1 MELIEEKID
10 SDLLVTEEE
19 KSELRGRG
27 RYCRMMGYRGKA
39 KRACKKRLRQQ
50 DRAMSRAER
59 RAAAKNRKAQWKA
72 YKRGELDLENLGDL
86 SELEGYGSAEED
98 APRGQSDSDSN
109 RFQYDDDDARQKRE
123 ASDDD
128 NKLLKNALWITGG
141 VVVGSLLIWLG
152 VKAFKNK

>member
-50 DRAMSRAER
+50 DRAMRPEKSTAPFLHVIRAPE
-59 RAAAKNRKAQWKA
+59 
-72 YKRGELDLENLGDL
+72 Y
-86 SELEGYGSAEED
+86 
-98 APRGQSDSDSN
+98 
-109 RFQYDDDDARQKRE
+109 
-123 ASDDD
+123 
-128 NKLLKNALWITGG
+128 
-141 VVVGSLLIWLG
+141 V
-152 VKAFKNK
+152 